1 MKSIASVFHLF
12 LTVWIGLA
20 ASLFCVSAQ
29 ESGDFTT
36 RYRIGGGVFGSVF
49 FHSAAFTQLPG
60 VATCCPNYE
69 NGSGLGLTGAIFFQK
84 PLAPFLSLSLWG
96 GAADIRARFA
106 SVEEKTVTIDN
117 TLQTAAIEHILE
129 TNILSL
135 YFETQLS
142 AQFSVL
148 FSGFIGLRG
157 DFFAKSQYQQR
168 EELLRPESGSFE
180 TGSRVRNETSGSIP
194 GVNRGLLSP
203 VMGVRFDLPL
213 NSAKTLFLFPELS
226 FAFSINNAAGFT
238 PWSVQNLRLGAAF
251 GWQFDKETEVRD

>member
-1 MKSIASVFHLF
+1 MKFPSPIIDLF
-12 LTVWIGLA
+12 APLLA
-20 ASLFCVSAQ
+20 ALIFLSAPISAQ

-36 RYRIGGGVFGSVF
+36 RYRIGGGLFGSAF
-49 FHSAAFTQLPG
+49 FHSAAFPQLPG
-60 VATCCPNYE
+60 VATCCPKYE
-69 NGSGLGLTGAIFFQK
+69 NGTGIGLTGAVFFQK

-96 GAADIRARFA
+96 GAADISARFA
-106 SVEEKTVTIDN
+106 SVEDKTVTIDN
-117 TLQTAAIEHILE
+117 TLQTATIEHVLE

-157 DFFAKSQYQQR
+157 DFFAKSHYQQR

-180 TGSRVRNETSGSIP
+180 NGSRFRNETSGNIP

-203 VMGVRFDLPL
+203 VVGIRFDVPL
-213 NSAKTLFLFPELS
+213 NSGRTLFLFPELS

-238 PWSVQNLRLGAAF
+238 PWNVQNLRLGAAF
-251 GWQFDKETEVRD
+251 GWQFEKEVEVRE